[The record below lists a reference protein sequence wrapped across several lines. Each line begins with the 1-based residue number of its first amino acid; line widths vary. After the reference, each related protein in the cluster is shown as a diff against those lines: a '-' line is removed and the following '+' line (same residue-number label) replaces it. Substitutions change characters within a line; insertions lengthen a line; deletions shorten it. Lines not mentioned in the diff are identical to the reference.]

1 MTKKPKYSCHRTQPP
16 PNAMSN
22 TLHDDEPT
30 GSASAL
36 LLGTD
41 RKQKLRI
48 VRSLMAAT
56 AYIVCVALQLY
67 ACWLGYV
74 DWVHAEILSTVIVL
88 NVSLWYGILRS
99 GYNLRF
105 KDPSMTLPQI
115 LSALTVV
122 AGAYGITGP
131 VHGSTMMLLA
141 LVLVFGIFNMN
152 AQQARIAGL
161 YTIVIMAATIVYKM
175 LDDPQQYPARLEFAH
190 FVLISVIVPTIS
202 SLAAQLAALRSRLQ
216 QQKEDLRV
224 AFERIQILATR
235 DELTGLTNRR
245 HMMDIVS
252 QHQKRLTRTGHHR
265 FCLAIIDLDY
275 FKRINDTYGHGIGD
289 EVLKNFSQV
298 ANSVLRETDVLARW
312 GGEEFLVLLND
323 TEATQAQIGLDRIR
337 QRLSQTV
344 LVPGVPE
351 LVVTFSAGLTHYR
364 VGETLHGCIERAD
377 QSLYEAKE
385 AGRNCTRLADAP
397 PLDVAVLQTQASKAV
412 A

>member
-1 MTKKPKYSCHRTQPP
+1 MQEDNPLELVG
-16 PNAMSN
+16 N
-22 TLHDDEPT
+22 
-30 GSASAL
+30 L

-41 RKQKLRI
+41 RKQRLRI
-48 VRSLMAAT
+48 TRSLMAAT
-56 AYIVCVALQLY
+56 AYIICVLLQLY

-74 DWVHAEILSTVIVL
+74 DWVHAEILSAVIVV
-88 NVSLWYGILRS
+88 NVGFWYWMLRS
-99 GYNLRF
+99 GRNLKF
-105 KDPSMTLPQI
+105 KDPSLTLPQI
-115 LSALTVV
+115 LCALTVV

-152 AQQARIAGL
+152 AQEARIAGF
-161 YTIVIMAATIVYKM
+161 YTIAVMAATIVYKM
-175 LDDPQQYPARLEFAH
+175 LHDPHQYPARLEFAH

-216 QQKEDLRV
+216 QQKEELRV

-245 HMMDIVS
+245 HMMEIVS
-252 QHQKRLTRTGHHR
+252 QHQKRLARTGHHR
-265 FCLAIIDLDY
+265 FCLAVLDLDF
-275 FKRINDTYGHGIGD
+275 FKRINDTHGHAIGD
-289 EVLKNFSQV
+289 EVLKNFAQV

-323 TEATQAQIGLDRIR
+323 TEGTQAQIGLDRIR
-337 QRLSQTV
+337 NRLSQNV
-344 LVPGVPE
+344 LVPSMPD
-351 LVVTFSAGLTHYR
+351 LKVTFSAGLTPYR

-377 QSLYEAKE
+377 HALYEAKA
-385 AGRNCTRLADAP
+385 AGRNCTRIAEAP
-397 PLDVAVLQTQASKAV
+397 PLDVTVLQTSPSKAV